1 MEHAIGGLALVT
13 VLGIAAQWLAWRFR
27 LPSILILLLFGFA
40 AGPLTGLLAP
50 DLLLGPS
57 LMPFVALAVALIL
70 FEGGLSLRLG
80 ELPRI
85 GGTIRNLVTAGA
97 LITFIAASAASWWI
111 FGLDLS
117 LAVLFGSILVVTGP
131 TVVFPLLRHIRPTG
145 RVGAVLRW
153 EGIVIDPVGATLALL
168 VFEVLLARGGL
179 AVMSAIVE
187 VLLKTVFLGVTL
199 GLAGGVALVFL
210 LKRYWIPE
218 YLDSPT
224 ALAVIWGVFAL
235 SDYLQEE
242 SGFLTVTVMGIY
254 LANQKVVSISHIV
267 AFKENLKVIFLG
279 ALFILLS
286 ARIDAGSLAAVDP
299 WRAGLFLLILVVLV
313 RPLAVAVSAGGSG
326 LDWRELTFLSVMA
339 PRGIVAAAVASIF
352 SLRLEEAGFPNAFV
366 LVPLTFLVIVGT
378 ILVYG
383 LGAPW
388 VARRLGLS
396 RPNPNGVLL
405 VGAQDWAIQIGRL
418 LKTLGVRVVLVDSN
432 PAHVTQARMAG
443 LDAYLGDVLSNRTL
457 EELDLDGIGAALAL
471 TSNNEV
477 NSLCSLQFAEVFGR
491 NSVYQLPFGN
501 GAGTG
506 EAPPPHLHRRF
517 LFRPELDFQTL
528 ERHFQKGGR
537 LRTLTLEAAP
547 DKAGEKSLAEGSVMP
562 LFVLRRTGQ
571 FQPMATDDPMDFG
584 RGDTLVVLSGAEV
597 ESADRDADAEAV

>member
-1 MEHAIGGLALVT
+1 MEHPIGGLAIVT

-40 AGPLTGLLAP
+40 AGPLTGMLSP
-50 DLLLGPS
+50 DHLLGPS

-85 GGTIRNLVTAGA
+85 GGTIRNLVTVGA
-97 LITFIAASAASWWI
+97 LLTFVAASTASWWI
-111 FGLDLS
+111 FDLDPS

-179 AVMSAIVE
+179 AVMSAIAE
-187 VLLKTVFLGVTL
+187 VLVKTLVLGVAL
-199 GLAGGVALVFL
+199 GLAGGVALVAL
-210 LKRYWIPE
+210 LRRYWIPE

-224 ALAVIWGVFAL
+224 ALAVIWGMFAL

-286 ARIDAGSLAAVDP
+286 ARIDTESLAAVEP
-299 WRAGLFLLILVVLV
+299 ARVLLFLLVLVVLV
-313 RPLAVAVSAGGSG
+313 RPLAVLISGRGSG
-326 LDWRELTFLSVMA
+326 LNWRELAFLSVMA

-352 SLRLEEAGFPNAFV
+352 SLRLEEAGFPNAFL

-396 RPNPNGVLL
+396 KADPNGVLL
-405 VGAQDWAIQIGRL
+405 VGAQEWAVQMGVL
-418 LKTLGVRVVLVDSN
+418 LQTLGIRVVLVDSN
-432 PAHVTQARMAG
+432 PSHVAEARRAG
-443 LDAYLGDVLSNRTL
+443 LDAYTGDVLSNRVL
-457 EELDLDGIGAALAL
+457 EELDLDGIGASLAL

-477 NSLCSLQFAEVFGR
+477 NSLCSLQFLEVFGR
-491 NSVYQLPFGN
+491 NSVYQLPFGARN
-501 GAGTG
+501 HAG
-506 EAPPPHLHRRF
+506 EAPDPRLRGRF
-517 LFRPELDFQTL
+517 LFRPELDFPTL
-528 ERHFQKGGR
+528 ERLFQQGGR
-537 LRTLTLEAAP
+537 LRTITLEAAL
-547 DKAGEKSLAEGSVMP
+547 DKAAETSLAQGQVIP

-571 FQPMATDDPMDFG
+571 FQPVAADGSLDFS
-584 RGDTLVVLSGAEV
+584 RGDTLVVLTSTEV
-597 ESADRDADAEAV
+597 RASDQYPAAEAV

>member
-27 LPSILILLLFGFA
+27 LPSILILLLFGFI
-40 AGPLTGLLAP
+40 AGPLTGLLTP
-50 DLLLGPS
+50 DPLLGPS

-85 GGTIRNLVTAGA
+85 SGTIRNLVTVGA
-97 LITFIAASAASWWI
+97 LITFVAASAASWWI
-111 FGLDLS
+111 FDLDPS

-131 TVVFPLLRHIRPTG
+131 TVVFPLLRHIRPSG

-179 AVMSAIVE
+179 AVASAIVE
-187 VLLKTVFLGVTL
+187 VLLKTMFLGVAL
-199 GLAGGVALVFL
+199 GLAGGFALVSL

-254 LANQKVVSISHIV
+254 LANQKLVSISHIV

-286 ARIDAGSLAAVDP
+286 ARIDAGALAAVDP
-299 WRAGLFLLILVVLV
+299 WRAGLFLLVLVVLV
-313 RPLAVAVSAGGSG
+313 RPLAVLVSARGAG

-352 SLRLEEAGFPNAFV
+352 SLRLEEAGFPDAFV

-388 VARRLGLS
+388 AARRLGLS
-396 RPNPNGVLL
+396 RAHPNGVLL

-491 NSVYQLPFGN
+491 SSVYQLPFGN
-501 GAGTG
+501 GAGSG
-506 EAPPPHLHRRF
+506 EAPPPHLRGRF
-517 LFRPELDFQTL
+517 LFRSGLDFQTL

-547 DKAGEKSLAEGSVMP
+547 DKAGEKSLAEGSVVP

-571 FQPMATDDPMDFG
+571 FQPVATDDPMDFG
-584 RGDTLVVLSGAEV
+584 RGDTLVVLSWAEV